1 MDEQGTSNG
10 RRNVSNIVQLSD
22 RTFWVRLENVEQQ
35 LGGFFFFIYF
45 NALLAIEFS
54 NFNLFI
60 C

>member
-35 LGGFFFFIYF
+35 LGGFFFFYF